1 MLACK
6 SQYWF
11 FFFSFYYV
19 CYCFS
24 FAGGCTK
31 RAATLAFGFIG
42 LILAASIIVPPIY
55 IYTTQGGQE
64 GDYTILF
71 PMLKYGRQYLHMIT
85 EDQYSQESQTISTI
99 ASSQN
104 NSIESAKTT
113 PNDDIIANITPK
125 QKYR

>member
-1 MLACK
+1 MLRIL
-6 SQYWF
+6 W
-11 FFFSFYYV
+11 

-99 ASSQN
+99 ATSQN

-113 PNDDIIANITPK
+113 PNVIT
-125 QKYR
+125 Q

>member
-1 MLACK
+1 MFIIVSRSEGHNIWYL
-6 SQYWF
+6 F
-11 FFFSFYYV
+11 V
-19 CYCFS
+19 NL
-24 FAGGCTK
+24 GGCTK

-42 LILAASIIVPPIY
+42 LVLAASIIVPPIY

-71 PMLKYGRQYLHMIT
+71 PMLKYGREYLQMIT
-85 EDQYSQESQTISTI
+85 KDDQYSQESQTISTI
-99 ASSQN
+99 ATSQN

>member
-1 MLACK
+1 M
-6 SQYWF
+6 
-11 FFFSFYYV
+11 
-19 CYCFS
+19 
-24 FAGGCTK
+24 
-31 RAATLAFGFIG
+31 
-42 LILAASIIVPPIY
+42 AASIIVPPIY

-71 PMLKYGRQYLHMIT
+71 PMLKYGRQYLDMIT
-85 EDQYSQESQTISTI
+85 KDQYSQESQTISTI

>member
-1 MLACK
+1 MFDTL
-6 SQYWF
+6 
-11 FFFSFYYV
+11 
-19 CYCFS
+19 FS

-104 NSIESAKTT
+104 HSIESAKTT

>member
-1 MLACK
+1 MGLNILC
-6 SQYWF
+6 WF
-11 FFFSFYYV
+11 LNL
-19 CYCFS
+19 
-24 FAGGCTK
+24 GGCTK

-42 LILAASIIVPPIY
+42 LVLAASIIVPPIY

-71 PMLKYGRQYLHMIT
+71 PMLKYGREYLQMIT
-85 EDQYSQESQTISTI
+85 KDDQYSQESQTISTI
-99 ASSQN
+99 ATSQN